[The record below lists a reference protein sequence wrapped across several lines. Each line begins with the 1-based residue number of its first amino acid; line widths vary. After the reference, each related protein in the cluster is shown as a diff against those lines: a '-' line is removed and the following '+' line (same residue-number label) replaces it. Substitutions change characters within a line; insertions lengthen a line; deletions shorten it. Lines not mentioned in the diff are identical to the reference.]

1 MPNRRRKARN
11 RRSRGRVKAASRGSA
26 EKITHFPELPS
37 GASQQTARNGFNL
50 LEDYADLFRSTVETT
65 AGLVAQLAEGNAGGY
80 GQLFTRTE
88 KNIDQLRDRSP
99 RTLETVGFSSE
110 TMGEILGESMRL
122 VQRQTQHHIHYWNLL
137 VRCRRPQDVLI
148 VQTELL
154 HASSDNALES
164 WRRITDKIMG
174 LSEDIASELT
184 RDAA

>member
-1 MPNRRRKARN
+1 
-11 RRSRGRVKAASRGSA
+11 
-26 EKITHFPELPS
+26 
-37 GASQQTARNGFNL
+37 
-50 LEDYADLFRSTVETT
+50 
-65 AGLVAQLAEGNAGGY
+65 
-80 GQLFTRTE
+80 
-88 KNIDQLRDRSP
+88 
-99 RTLETVGFSSE
+99 
-110 TMGEILGESMRL
+110 MGEILGESMRL

-154 HASSDNALES
+154 HASSANALES